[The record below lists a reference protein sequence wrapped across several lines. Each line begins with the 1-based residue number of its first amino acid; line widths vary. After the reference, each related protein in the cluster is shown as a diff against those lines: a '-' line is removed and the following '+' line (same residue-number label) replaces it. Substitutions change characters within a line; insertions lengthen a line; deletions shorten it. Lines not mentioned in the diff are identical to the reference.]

1 MGDILSCDGLAPVAA
16 CAHHRSMEPTES
28 NLCGKLLIA
37 MPDMGDPRFAHSV
50 VYVCAHSEEG
60 AMGLIVNKPQPELR
74 FSELLEQ
81 LDIPKDPKLRD
92 IRVHF
97 GGPVEVARG
106 FVLHTLDYR
115 SETGTLDVAD
125 GIGMT
130 ATLDVLEDIAKGRGP
145 VTSMLALGYAG
156 WGPGQLESEIAQN
169 GWLSCDAKSE
179 IVFGRANEHKWTA
192 ALKVLGIDPVLLSST
207 AGHA

>member
-1 MGDILSCDGLAPVAA
+1 MDTTDP
-16 CAHHRSMEPTES
+16 

-50 VYVCAHSEEG
+50 VYLCAHSDEG
-60 AMGLIVNKPQPELR
+60 AMGLIVNKPQIGLR
-74 FSELLEQ
+74 FSDLLDQ
-81 LDIPKDPKLRD
+81 LEIPRSDAARD

-97 GGPVEVARG
+97 GGPVEHARG

-115 SETGTLDVAD
+115 SETGTLDVTD
-125 GIGMT
+125 HIGMT
-130 ATLDVLEDIAKGRGP
+130 ATLDVLEDIAGGGGP
-145 VTSMLALGYAG
+145 ATSMLALGYAG

-169 GWLSCDAKSE
+169 GWLTCDARDD
-179 IVFGRANEHKWTA
+179 ILFGRANEHKWTA
-192 ALKVLGIDPVLLSST
+192 ALKLLGIDPVLLSST